1 MYTTIANNV
10 SDVNDV
16 NVVGNVVGNVSIVK
30 YLDLPKKNVMQQCLV
45 FYFKVSNWRFSALG
59 VVSVSNYSM

>member
-16 NVVGNVVGNVSIVK
+16 NVVGNVSIVK
-30 YLDLPKKNVMQQCLV
+30 YLDLPKKKCYAAMPGETCL
-45 FYFKVSNWRFSALG
+45 FLR
-59 VVSVSNYSM
+59 